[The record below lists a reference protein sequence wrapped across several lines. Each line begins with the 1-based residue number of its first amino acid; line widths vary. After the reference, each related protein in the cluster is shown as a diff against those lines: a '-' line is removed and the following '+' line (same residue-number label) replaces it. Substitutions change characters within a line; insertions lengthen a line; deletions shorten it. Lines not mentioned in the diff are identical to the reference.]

1 MTSQRTE
8 APIDLGIDH
17 SLRKIF
23 WGAKNYALDHGVQSA
38 SYRIVPPLH
47 SQLHQNAILIHFGF
61 PDGWVALYDDDP
73 EFRRHDPIADF
84 VISAGKVMSWSE
96 AIEAQ
101 TLTPEQ
107 EAFVEAMQEHGL
119 IHGIAAPI
127 YGPGGSEAYF
137 TFSLG
142 REITDIDAP
151 LVEELITFAT
161 TMHRRVV
168 NLVKGKG
175 GEAPQFSG
183 REKEVL
189 VWIAR
194 GKSNLDISTILG
206 VSNAT
211 VGTYVSRIFRK
222 LGVNGRLAA
231 TIKGLQLGVFRL

>member
-1 MTSQRTE
+1 MR
-8 APIDLGIDH
+8 IDPGIDH
-17 SLRKIF
+17 SLKKMF
-23 WGAKNYALDHGVQSA
+23 LGARNYALDHGVQSA

-47 SQLHQNAILIHFGF
+47 SQLHEDAILIHYGF
-61 PDGWVALYDDDP
+61 PDEWIALYDDDP
-73 EFRRHDPIADF
+73 EFRQHDPIADF

-101 TLTPEQ
+101 TLSPEQ
-107 EAFVEAMQEHGL
+107 EAFVAAMHEHGL

-127 YGPGGSEAYF
+127 YGPRGSEAYF

-161 TMHRRVV
+161 TMHRRIT
-168 NLVKGKG
+168 NLAETRADDV
-175 GEAPQFSG
+175 PQFSK

-211 VGTYVSRIFRK
+211 VGTYVSRIFQK
-222 LGVNGRLAA
+222 LGVNGRMAA
-231 TIKGLQLGVFRL
+231 TIKGLQLGIFRL